1 MEKLAWKIR
10 ITVLWIYVSIAYT
23 AYCILD
29 TARPIVAEGMTLGG
43 VYEGFLV
50 TEGLLIFF
58 TLFWLISLTM
68 AFLSLILKDSVNRW
82 ANIILSIVWGA
93 LWVMDMVEGGPL
105 LAQYLLI
112 ISMVV
117 VSAIITWH
125 GWKLPKLKT

>member
-10 ITVLWIYVSIAYT
+10 ITILWVYVSIAYT

-29 TARPIVAEGMTLGG
+29 TARPNVAEGMTLGG
-43 VYEGFLV
+43 VYEGFLI

-68 AFLSLILKDSVNRW
+68 AFLSLILKDSANRW

-93 LWVMDMVEGGPL
+93 LWVMDIVEGGLL

-117 VSAIITWH
+117 VSALIAWH
-125 GWKLPKLKT
+125 GWKLPKLKK

>member
-10 ITVLWIYVSIAYT
+10 ITVLWVYVSVAYT

-29 TARPIVAEGMTLGG
+29 TARPNVAEGMTLGG

-68 AFLSLILKDSVNRW
+68 AFLSLILKDSANRW

-93 LWVMDMVEGGPL
+93 LWVMDMVEGGLL

-117 VSAIITWH
+117 VSALIAWH